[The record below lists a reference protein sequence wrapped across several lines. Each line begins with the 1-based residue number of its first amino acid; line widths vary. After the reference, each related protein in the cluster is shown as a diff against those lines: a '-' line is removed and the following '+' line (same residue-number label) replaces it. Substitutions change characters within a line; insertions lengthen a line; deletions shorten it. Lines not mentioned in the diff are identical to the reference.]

1 MELEKQSIG
10 MLQTETKKWYA
21 IYTRS
26 RFEKKVEE
34 ELKSKGIE
42 TFLPLVK
49 TIRKWSDRKKIVR
62 EAMFK
67 GYVFVNINL
76 TKERFDVLS
85 CLGAVRFIYFN
96 GRATEIS
103 KYDLNW
109 IRILSA
115 GENKLN
121 ETQVVS
127 GKNFKPDEK
136 VKIIDGVLKGMIG
149 TVSQVSKKVVQI
161 YFESIQQSLY
171 LEIQPELL
179 EKI

>member
-1 MELEKQSIG
+1 
-10 MLQTETKKWYA
+10 
-21 IYTRS
+21 
-26 RFEKKVEE
+26 
-34 ELKSKGIE
+34 
-42 TFLPLVK
+42 
-49 TIRKWSDRKKIVR
+49 
-62 EAMFK
+62 MFK